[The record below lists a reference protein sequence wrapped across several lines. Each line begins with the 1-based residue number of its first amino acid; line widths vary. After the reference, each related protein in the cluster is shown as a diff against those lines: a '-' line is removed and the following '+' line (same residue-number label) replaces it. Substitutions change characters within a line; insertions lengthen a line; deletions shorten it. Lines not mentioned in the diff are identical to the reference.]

1 LSLPGKSAKRVFVLV
16 DPAIHLLRNN
26 AFYEEG
32 WMPGSSPG
40 MTKMEAATLLK
51 NRGRRWMIASHP
63 LNRTT
68 VL

>member
-1 LSLPGKSAKRVFVLV
+1 MDARKSGH
-16 DPAIHLLRNN
+16 D
-26 AFYEEG
+26 E
-32 WMPGSSPG
+32 
-40 MTKMEAATLLK
+40 MEAATLLK